1 MGGCLLSKRAGSR
14 QHAIQGYGQVVKAP
28 SFDVGIVGSSPTT
41 PAIYLCETA
50 HSSGVP
56 FFLCSKEVAMLPE
69 VLGYLTGIA
78 AYILLGP
85 WVVMWELI
93 KKIRGWI
100 K

>member
-1 MGGCLLSKRAGSR
+1 M
-14 QHAIQGYGQVVKAP
+14 VKAP
-28 SFDVGIVGSSPTT
+28 SFDVGIVGSSPTI

-56 FFLCSKEVAMLPE
+56 FFLCLKEVAMLPE

-78 AYILLGP
+78 AYILPGP

>member
-1 MGGCLLSKRAGSR
+1 
-14 QHAIQGYGQVVKAP
+14 
-28 SFDVGIVGSSPTT
+28 
-41 PAIYLCETA
+41 
-50 HSSGVP
+50 
-56 FFLCSKEVAMLPE
+56 MLPE

-85 WVVMWELI
+85 WVVIWELI

>member
-1 MGGCLLSKRAGSR
+1 M
-14 QHAIQGYGQVVKAP
+14 VKAP

-56 FFLCSKEVAMLPE
+56 FFLCLKAVAMLPE

>member
-1 MGGCLLSKRAGSR
+1 M
-14 QHAIQGYGQVVKAP
+14 VKAP
-28 SFDVGIVGSSPTT
+28 SFDVGIVGSSPTA

-50 HSSGVP
+50 HSSGVS
-56 FFLCSKEVAMLPE
+56 FFLCLGEVAMLPE

>member
-1 MGGCLLSKRAGSR
+1 M
-14 QHAIQGYGQVVKAP
+14 VKAP

-50 HSSGVP
+50 HSRGVP
-56 FFLCSKEVAMLPE
+56 FFLCLKEVAMLPE

-78 AYILLGP
+78 AYILVGP

-93 KKIRGWI
+93 KTIRGWI

>member
-1 MGGCLLSKRAGSR
+1 M
-14 QHAIQGYGQVVKAP
+14 
-28 SFDVGIVGSSPTT
+28 
-41 PAIYLCETA
+41 
-50 HSSGVP
+50 P
-56 FFLCSKEVAMLPE
+56 FFLCLKAVAMLPE